1 MNSFLKVMCFWETA
15 HLPLPKANISTY
27 FSLRPKCWRRGGVGW
42 HFPEGHRL
50 SIFPCFARDTNKRIL
65 EPAWKL
71 LPREEGDARDGDVSK
86 GTGSPSFSLGIK
98 EWADYES
105 ERENCH
111 PRGSDT
117 RREERKLTRTRI
129 LSLKKMRDYSK
140 STVFKC
146 KLFPCL
152 IVLSC
157 HVRIF
162 ELDLI
167 CWVFFVWNLSIK
179 AHQEENIRLVPLT
192 LSVLMTTMT
201 VMWAVYHLR
210 DRTDPEALEP
220 TTKLLNPET

>member
-1 MNSFLKVMCFWETA
+1 MGGKTRNSAINSFCSNVARQVLRFCCLFYCSFKIWSWIGMNSFLKVMCFWETA

-50 SIFPCFARDTNKRIL
+50 SVFPYFPRDTNKRIL

-71 LPREEGDARDGDVSK
+71 LPRQEGDALTGMYSK

-140 STVFKC
+140 STVFKW
-146 KLFPCL
+146 KLFPCF

-157 HVRIF
+157 HVRIQASF
-162 ELDLI
+162 IVFALDLI
-167 CWVFFVWNLSIK
+167 CF
-179 AHQEENIRLVPLT
+179 
-192 LSVLMTTMT
+192 
-201 VMWAVYHLR
+201 
-210 DRTDPEALEP
+210 
-220 TTKLLNPET
+220 LLLLFEILA

>member
-1 MNSFLKVMCFWETA
+1 MGS
-15 HLPLPKANISTY
+15 
-27 FSLRPKCWRRGGVGW
+27 
-42 HFPEGHRL
+42 FPEGHKL
-50 SIFPCFARDTNKRIL
+50 SVFPYYPRDTSKRIL
-65 EPAWKL
+65 ERAWKL
-71 LPREEGDARDGDVSK
+71 FPREEVDARDRDVSK

-105 ERENCH
+105 ERENYP

-129 LSLKKMRDYSK
+129 LSLKKMRDYLK
-140 STVFKC
+140 STVFKW
-146 KLFPCL
+146 KLFPFF

-157 HVRIF
+157 HVRIQASF
-162 ELDLI
+162 IVFTLDLI
-167 CWVFFVWNLSIK
+167 WFFFVVWNLSIK